1 MRLGELLIRE
11 KLVTPQALEEAL
23 EAQVVHGGRLGT
35 NLLEAGVLSEKDLA
49 RMLGQLHG
57 CAHASGEMTPEAQA
71 LELVDLNDADDKDY
85 LPMRADATRLSLAVI
100 NPRDLSVL
108 DAVAF
113 KTGKRV
119 VPVVIPEFR
128 MNQLLRRYCKAFRP
142 LRAIDMNAVRP
153 PKPTQEALNAKA
165 KAAKGAELIS
175 EEEFESVYAQ
185 ALTGGAR
192 SELINELLETPEEII
207 TGEEVAPEEE
217 EIITGEEVVEAP
229 RHAPAPSRT
238 HPQPSDRPTQPM
250 WAVPPT
256 HPSPPD
262 RPTQPMWA
270 VPPAPG
276 APDVERPTIPMWTV
290 PTAAPSSEEA
300 PFASAPPV
308 PDEAQQ
314 VGTPFIPAPSGP
326 PEPMPFLPGPAEAPG
341 RRPAAGFIPGPS
353 DSAVAPRAAQ
363 QRLTIPPVA
372 PGVPP
377 VAPSL
382 PPVHMP
388 LAAVQPP
395 SASPGKAAPRR
406 PAAATERPVAPKPLN
421 FAEAQAQ
428 LAKSLD
434 REDVATTVLRY
445 AVGKWR
451 RCLLL
456 SVQGSLVTGWHGM
469 GRGVRDAAVRRIGV
483 ALREQNTF
491 RLVRDTRSHYIGPV
505 RRDTAMNVFYR
516 LLGAD
521 KRPEPPFP
529 KTAVIL
535 PLLVRGKVVHLLY
548 LDNGPEQL
556 TTPDVGELMILAQS
570 VARSYEEMMRRRKS
584 A

>member
-1 MRLGELLIRE
+1 MRLGELLIQE
-11 KLVTPQALEEAL
+11 KLITLQALEEAL

-35 NLLEAGVLSEKDLA
+35 NLLELGFLSEKDLA

-57 CAHASGEMTPEAQA
+57 CAHSSGEMKPDSQA

-85 LPMRADATRLSLAVI
+85 LPMRADATRLSVAVI
-100 NPRDLSVL
+100 NPRDLTTL

-128 MNQLLRRYCKAFRP
+128 MHQLLRRYCKAFRP

-153 PKPTQEALNAKA
+153 SKAVQEAGAQA
-165 KAAKGAELIS
+165 KAAKSTELIS
-175 EEEFESVYAQ
+175 EEEFQSVYAQ
-185 ALTGGAR
+185 ALTGGSR
-192 SELINELLETPEEII
+192 SELIDELLEEQEEII
-207 TGEEVAPEEE
+207 TGEELSTEEE
-217 EIITGEEVVEAP
+217 EVITGEVMEEEPAP
-229 RHAPAPSRT
+229 EQTYVPAPAGTR
-238 HPQPSDRPTQPM
+238 
-250 WAVPPT
+250 
-256 HPSPPD
+256 
-262 RPTQPMWA
+262 
-270 VPPAPG
+270 
-276 APDVERPTIPMWTV
+276 ERPTLPMWQAPAVSSIT
-290 PTAAPSSEEA
+290 PGAGAAAGS
-300 PFASAPPV
+300 PPV
-308 PDEAQQ
+308 PDHSLPSANPPAPFRPMPSGPPPAQEPVPQ
-314 VGTPFIPAPSGP
+314 IPFIPAPAEPPLRRSGTV
-326 PEPMPFLPGPAEAPG
+326 
-341 RRPAAGFIPGPS
+341 FIPLPS
-353 DSAVAPRAAQ
+353 DETPARPVPSPGS
-363 QRLTIPPVA
+363 LPPVA
-372 PGVPP
+372 PIVPP
-377 VAPSL
+377 MAP
-382 PPVHMP
+382 P
-388 LAAVQPP
+388 ARA
-395 SASPGKAAPRR
+395 
-406 PAAATERPVAPKPLN
+406 PAAAPLMAAKPAAPGKPAAAPGKVLPRRAATARPEAPKPLT

-428 LAKSLD
+428 LGQSSD

-483 ALREQNTF
+483 ALREGNTF
-491 RLVRDTRSHYIGPV
+491 RLVRDTRSHYVGPV
-505 RRDTAMNVFYR
+505 KRDTAMNVFYR

-529 KTAVIL
+529 KTSVIL

-548 LDNGPEQL
+548 LDNGPDQL

-570 VARSYEEMMRRRKS
+570 VGRSYEAMIRRRKS

>member
-1 MRLGELLIRE
+1 MRLGELLIQE
-11 KLVTPQALEEAL
+11 KLITPQALEEAL

-35 NLLEAGVLSEKDLA
+35 NLLELGLLAEKDLA

-57 CAHASGEMTPEAQA
+57 CAHSSGTMIPEHHA
-71 LELVDLNDADDKDY
+71 LELVDLNDADNKDY

-100 NPRDLSVL
+100 NPHDYTTL
-108 DAVAF
+108 DTVAF

-153 PKPTQEALNAKA
+153 SKTAQEAAGAPAKPQ
-165 KAAKGAELIS
+165 KSAELIS
-175 EEEFESVYAQ
+175 EEEFQSVYAQ

-192 SELINELLETPEEII
+192 SELINELLE
-207 TGEEVAPEEE
+207 EEE
-217 EIITGEEVVEAP
+217 EIITGEELAAEEEEVITGEVLEEEA
-229 RHAPAPSRT
+229 APEEVY
-238 HPQPSDRPTQPM
+238 
-250 WAVPPT
+250 VPL
-256 HPSPPD
+256 
-262 RPTQPMWA
+262 
-270 VPPAPG
+270 PPAQP
-276 APDVERPTIPMWTV
+276 ERPTLAMWTIPAV
-290 PTAAPSSEEA
+290 SASTGEA
-300 PFASAPPV
+300 RPATSAPPV
-308 PDEAQQ
+308 PDHVLPPASPPVAPFRPVPSEPPPPAMEL
-314 VGTPFIPAPSGP
+314 PFIPAPT
-326 PEPMPFLPGPAEAPG
+326 ETPA
-341 RRPAAGFIPGPS
+341 RRPAAAFIPVPS
-353 DSAVAPRAAQ
+353 DEAAPRPAQ
-363 QRLTIPPVA
+363 QVGSLPPVA
-372 PGVPP
+372 PIVPAVARP
-377 VAPSL
+377 TAPSAQAPAKA
-382 PPVHMP
+382 PPM
-388 LAAVQPP
+388 AAKP
-395 SASPGKAAPRR
+395 AAAAPGKVATRR
-406 PAAATERPVAPKPLN
+406 PAAATARPASPKPLT
-421 FAEAQAQ
+421 FTEAQAQ
-428 LAKSLD
+428 LSQSSD

-483 ALREQNTF
+483 ALREGNTF
-491 RLVRDTRSHYIGPV
+491 RLVRDTRSHYVGPV

-529 KTAVIL
+529 KTSVIL

-556 TTPDVGELMILAQS
+556 TTPDVGELLILAQS
-570 VARSYEEMMRRRKS
+570 VGRSYEAMIRRRKS